1 MLVYQGN
8 RGRLAGLVA
17 FAAFAIAIPASAT
30 TVTERTTGAACSK
43 VSVEANWNGTGG
55 CALLFLGKELEI
67 AGPLGLTSICDHR
80 LEGRVDSSGD
90 GYLYQ
95 NAIES
100 CSVST
105 EPCVDDGIKGH
116 LPPGAWPVRMPAAT
130 AIEIR
135 FCWTVGALKVSC
147 PVKASIVEDEKSH
160 RYTFAGGRRSVH
172 RRCGGNPFFT
182 LTGLLEQEIIESR
195 PAIQIAG

>member
-1 MLVYQGN
+1 MHRGH
-8 RGRLAGLVA
+8 RGRLAGIVA
-17 FAAFAIAIPASAT
+17 FAALASAIPASAT
-30 TVTERTTGAACSK
+30 TVTDRATGAACSK

-80 LEGRVDSSGD
+80 LEGRVDSSGN

-95 NAIES
+95 NEIEN
-100 CSVST
+100 CSLPT
-105 EPCVDDGIKGH
+105 EPCIDDGIEGH
-116 LPPGAWPVRMPAAT
+116 LPPGAWPVRMPTTAT
-130 AIEIR
+130 IEIR

-147 PVKASIVEDEKSH
+147 PVKASIVEDKASH
-160 RYTFAGGRRSVH
+160 RYTFAGGRRTAH
-172 RRCGGNPFFT
+172 RRCGGDPFLT